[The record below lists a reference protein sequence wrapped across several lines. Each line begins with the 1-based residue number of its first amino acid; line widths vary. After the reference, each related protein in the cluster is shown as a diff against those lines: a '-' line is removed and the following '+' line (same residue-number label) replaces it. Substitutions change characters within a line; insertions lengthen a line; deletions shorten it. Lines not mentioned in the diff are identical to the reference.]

1 MKTLYIQVLPE
12 TIPCWYCAQPCQR
25 AAISEQTME
34 YECQKHLPLEVMFR
48 CVQHKVGGPNWFFNV
63 VKLTLK
69 DWRLHWNFYSG
80 NTAQLEKQ
88 MPERRNKNGSYWK
101 TVYIEVPASF
111 ITTSPIEQL
120 RSYLN
125 LYKVWS

>member
-1 MKTLYIQVLPE
+1 MKTLYIQDPPE

-25 AAISEQTME
+25 GTMSETIME
-34 YECQKHLPLEVMFR
+34 YECQNHLPLEVMFR
-48 CVQHKVGGPNWFFNV
+48 CVQHQVDGPNWFFNV
-63 VKLTLK
+63 VKVTLK
-69 DWRLHWNFYSG
+69 DWRLAWNFYAG
-80 NTAQLEKQ
+80 DIAQLEKQ

-101 TVYIEVPASF
+101 TVYSEVPASF